1 MVVSMLDIIL
11 ELPEITSIK
20 DKRRVVS
27 SVKERLRTKF
37 RISCAEVDL
46 LDSLAFAEI
55 GAALVSNSK
64 EFGES
69 VMHKALA
76 VVEDE
81 YGLRVHDAQIHSE
94 VYSN

>member
-1 MVVSMLDIIL
+1 MVVSMLDLVI
-11 ELPEITSIK
+11 ELPESASLK

-27 SVKERLRTKF
+27 SIKRRLQIKF
-37 RISCAEVDL
+37 RVSCAEVDM
-46 LDSLAFAEI
+46 LDSMSFAEI

-81 YGLRVHDAQIHSE
+81 YGIRVRDAQIHSE
-94 VYSN
+94 IY

>member
-1 MVVSMLDIIL
+1 MLVLII
-11 ELPEITSIK
+11 EIPGSSSLK

-37 RISCAEVDL
+37 RVSCAEVDL

-55 GAALVSNSK
+55 GAALVSNSRN
-64 EFGES
+64 FGES
-69 VMHKALA
+69 VLHKALA

-81 YGLRVHDAQIHSE
+81 FGVRVYDAQIHSE
-94 VYSN
+94 VY

>member
-1 MVVSMLDIIL
+1 MVVSMLNLII
-11 ELPEITSIK
+11 EIPESSSLK

-27 SVKERLRTKF
+27 SIKERLRTKF
-37 RISCAEVDL
+37 RVSCAEVDL

-76 VVEDE
+76 VAEDE
-81 YGLRVHDAQIHSE
+81 FGLRVHTADIHSE
-94 VYSN
+94 VY